1 MTRQVA
7 IGAVIAFAATVLLF
21 SVWTPSQP
29 PAPPPAPPAATPVLS
44 KDIQIKQVQLRPLPG
59 ALVNKALLV
68 KNGAP
73 AAGDAAIG
81 ATDAGAP

>member
-29 PAPPPAPPAATPVLS
+29 PAPPPPAPPVATPVLS

-73 AAGDAAIG
+73 AGDAAIG
-81 ATDAGAP
+81 SADAGAP